1 MENHKTREELATGL
15 VEEFKKAVKAS
26 GEDVTDTLFELSID
40 HKPAKDDEEE
50 DDIDMAFNM
59 RGYDDVFVG
68 LLTAHLMAN
77 PKDADDFIE
86 AVRGLGDDETIQGI
100 DVENQ
105 NHTFKLKLTVDEDL
119 NPTVEFKDVTT
130 GRLGVAM
137 YILHEEASAEA
148 VMKVRD
154 VLVGVRDKFEE
165 GLLLTGEREP
175 ELKDVLRQVIETLG
189 KDVAE

>member
-175 ELKDVLRQVIETLG
+175 ELKDALRQIIELLG

>member
-40 HKPAKDDEEE
+40 HKPAKDVEEE
-50 DDIDMAFNM
+50 DDIDMAFNA

-77 PKDADDFIE
+77 PKDADDFLE
-86 AVRGLGDDETIQGI
+86 AVRGLGDDETIKAI

-137 YILHEEASAEA
+137 YILHEEANEWA

-175 ELKDVLRQVIETLG
+175 EFKDVLRQVIETLG
-189 KDVAE
+189 KGVAE

>member
-1 MENHKTREELATGL
+1 MEKYMTREEIATGL
-15 VEEFKKAVKAS
+15 VEEFKKAAKAS

-40 HKPAKDDEEE
+40 HKPAKDGEEE
-50 DDIDMAFNM
+50 DDINMAFNV

-77 PKDADDFIE
+77 PKDADDFLE
-86 AVRGLGDDETIQGI
+86 AVRGLGDEETIQGI
-100 DVENQ
+100 DVESQ

-137 YILHEEASAEA
+137 YILHEEYSPKA

-175 ELKDVLRQVIETLG
+175 ELKDALRQIIELLG

>member
-1 MENHKTREELATGL
+1 MEKYMTREEIATGL
-15 VEEFKKAVKAS
+15 VEEFKKAAKES
-26 GEDVTDTLFELSID
+26 GEDLTDTLFELSID

-50 DDIDMAFNM
+50 DDINMAFSVT
-59 RGYDDVFVG
+59 GYGTVFVG

-77 PKDADDFIE
+77 PKDADDFLE

-105 NHTFKLKLTVDEDL
+105 NHTFKLKVTVDEDL

-130 GRLGVAM
+130 GRLGMAM
-137 YILHEEASAEA
+137 YILHNEASAEA

-154 VLVGVRDKFEE
+154 ILVGVRDKFEE